1 MGDVVMAAAPALSL
15 YDEGVN
21 ARKAANNEKLHAL
34 GLSNHPANTKKAPTK
49 KAPKKPKQVT
59 AGEEAGGA
67 VAGARAGLRT
77 REAPKPAQPAE
88 NPPQGKKRPRSPTAA
103 RVSAQSAVT
112 NLIRR
117 RLESSQGAPRS
128 LHELGSGLSNS
139 ACLVAGVQVGSFVL
153 FPPSWIP
160 ANTKNLKRFK
170 DPVSGDNAVIG
181 YVVEKGPT
189 QRVAEGKFLVDC
201 EGAPHVLQER
211 TAAELEP
218 LLAPPSES
226 ARLAE
231 LFFSPPDRSSIT
243 MGPSERDEE
252 LQVHDGSLP
261 KSMPSTEEGSQPRL
275 PTAHPTRQGRRKP
288 EDPPAAPTT
297 LSEEDLQSFNK
308 AWEQKLKEFAM
319 AAYAGGEIK
328 NNTNHGPVEDHES
341 PYCKSA
347 DTVVDIVFAKMEE

>member
-1 MGDVVMAAAPALSL
+1 MS
-15 YDEGVN
+15 
-21 ARKAANNEKLHAL
+21 
-34 GLSNHPANTKKAPTK
+34 S
-49 KAPKKPKQVT
+49 
-59 AGEEAGGA
+59 A
-67 VAGARAGLRT
+67 VAC
-77 REAPKPAQPAE
+77 Q
-88 NPPQGKKRPRSPTAA
+88 TA
-103 RVSAQSAVT
+103 
-112 NLIRR
+112 
-117 RLESSQGAPRS
+117 
-128 LHELGSGLSNS
+128 
-139 ACLVAGVQVGSFVL
+139 LVAGVRVGSFVL

-201 EGAPHVLQER
+201 DGAPHVLQER

-231 LFFSPPDRSSIT
+231 LFFTPPDRSSIT
-243 MGPSERDEE
+243 MGPSERDEGE

-261 KSMPSTEEGSQPRL
+261 KSMPSTVEGSQPRL
-275 PTAHPTRQGRRKP
+275 PTAHPTRQGRRVNP
-288 EDPPAAPTT
+288 EDPPTAPTT
-297 LSEEDLQSFNK
+297 LSEEDLKSFNK